1 MDVPEP
7 QAKSW
12 TIGAKNKGKRNLR
25 FFFFHIKRTKHIH
38 ELYHMQGDLYENKPD
53 TRDLSTNIC

>member
-25 FFFFHIKRTKHIH
+25 FFFFFSYKA
-38 ELYHMQGDLYENKPD
+38 NKAY
-53 TRDLSTNIC
+53 T